1 MPGWVS
7 GVVKVPSDALLLP
20 APCTGLTACWAQ
32 DGSLAP
38 GVWMQEAEGWPR
50 PWEARDKDLS
60 QKRPALIADHGSLSE
75 IEDLPPGTHEK
86 EGRPWASCP
95 RPHMH
100 VRWQK
105 PRRAEIGH
113 GGTETPTMPCQG
125 PSLGRSDGQH
135 MAQLKTAPRPQ
146 GITRGSPP
154 GSNDITLLL
163 SVVTT
168 RLGPRASPLPALAA
182 GSVLG
187 SFPWRSG
194 QTAEVPIQALSSLE
208 RAISVATV
216 QCCEERTY
224 LCAAPLMPGP
234 AAFLS
239 GPPCPQALPGW
250 LF

>member
-1 MPGWVS
+1 MG
-7 GVVKVPSDALLLP
+7 
-20 APCTGLTACWAQ
+20 
-32 DGSLAP
+32 
-38 GVWMQEAEGWPR
+38 
-50 PWEARDKDLS
+50 LS
-60 QKRPALIADHGSLSE
+60 QRSKTC
-75 IEDLPPGTHEK
+75 PPRTHEK

-113 GGTETPTMPCQG
+113 GGTETPSMPCQG
-125 PSLGRSDGQH
+125 PSPDRSDGQH

-163 SVVTT
+163 SVV
-168 RLGPRASPLPALAA
+168 GPRASPLPALAA

-194 QTAEVPIQALSSLE
+194 QTAEVPIQALSSLK
-208 RAISVATV
+208 RAILLATV
-216 QCCEERTY
+216 QRCEGRTC
-224 LCAAPLMPGP
+224 LCATPLMPGP

-239 GPPCPQALPGW
+239 GPPRPQALPGW